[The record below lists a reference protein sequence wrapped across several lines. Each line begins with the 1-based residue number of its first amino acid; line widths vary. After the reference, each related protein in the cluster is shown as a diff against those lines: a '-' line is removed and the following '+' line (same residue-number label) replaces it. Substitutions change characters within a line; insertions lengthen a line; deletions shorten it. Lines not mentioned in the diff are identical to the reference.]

1 LKFKNIFKIIS
12 VAAFI
17 NGCNGIPNDPLPDL
31 FPGSVNAILMTGKQS
46 QQVFF
51 DRILPLGEPLNIPRR
66 EPFSYQD
73 SCNVFIPGAEV
84 SINGQ
89 KMNEKIGLDC
99 TEQYYEIMKPGFI
112 RSNQSYTL
120 HIQKDGYD
128 ISGSTVVPDSFS
140 IISHPKLLLVEKYTG
155 SKEIKLIW
163 QKSKNA
169 KGYIYQINYNP
180 LIDIFNNDTTYIPRF
195 FMLTFTLDTTANI
208 NLYRDNTIYG
218 SYNSCTIK
226 VGAYDENFD
235 KYYIKKHQSVGLTG
249 AFGVF
254 CSMVVDSIV
263 IKVKEK

>member
-1 LKFKNIFKIIS
+1 LKFKNIFRIIS

-112 RSNQSYTL
+112 RSNQNYTL
-120 HIQKDGYD
+120 YIQKDGYN

-169 KGYIYQINYNP
+169 RGYIYQKEYPPMIYEEDG
-180 LIDIFNNDTTYIPRF
+180 ITYYVPRF
-195 FMLTFTLDTTANI
+195 SMLSFTMDTTANI
-208 NLYRDNTIYG
+208 YLSSY
-218 SYNSCTIK
+218 YNSFTIK
-226 VGAYDENFD
+226 VGAYDENFE
-235 KYYIKKHQSVGLTG
+235 KYYIQKHQSVGLTG

-254 CSMVVDSIV
+254 CSMAVDSIV
-263 IKVKEK
+263 IKVKEN